1 MVSSF
6 VVFTDRTVGLR
17 RATPHRAAALDLPG
31 GGLISRTAAGF
42 RQGPRPPAGAAS
54 SSPTPPGEGVD
65 GPLEVGQLG
74 DDRRPEQ
81 LRIDHSW
88 QAEEGLHRDNRA
100 MALDPLYLT

>member
-6 VVFTDRTVGLR
+6 VVFTDTTVGLR
-17 RATPHRAAALDLPG
+17 RAAPHRAAALDLPG

-81 LRIDHSW
+81 LIVGRGDGADAYHGSG
-88 QAEEGLHRDNRA
+88 AHRGAIR
-100 MALDPLYLT
+100 PLRT